1 VYLGGRTVSGLISRL
16 WCRLQCRLRC
26 RIRSRFRRTD
36 NRFICRYGY
45 HDRRDHGINT
55 KSTVG
60 VLPILG
66 ATDDGGSSIGTVH
79 RLGAAEL

>member
-1 VYLGGRTVSGLISRL
+1 MVGSFVGMGIMIVGTMVSILI
-16 WCRLQCRLRC
+16 
-26 RIRSRFRRTD
+26 
-36 NRFICRYGY
+36 
-45 HDRRDHGINT
+45 
-55 KSTVG
+55 STVG